1 MEFLVNSNLNKD
13 LVEILNLKSVPS
25 LIDGNFVFSQQLF
38 SKYNPINGEVDYEVC
53 QISKKEYEVVVD
65 SLKNNIYRIENTN
78 FYERS
83 EIILRASKLIEEN
96 IDILSEISSSDS
108 GKTLEESKGE
118 IYGSIKI
125 ANYFG
130 TEWMRSQGEILESSL
145 NGKSTKIVRH
155 PLGIAGLITAFN
167 APLPN
172 IAWKIFPAIFCGNSI
187 ILKPSEFVPKIAI
200 ALGKILISAGL
211 DQKNIAI
218 LNGGG
223 KNSLGEWIVDDEN
236 IDIISFTG
244 SLKVGQEIASK
255 CSKLFKRYSLELGGK
270 NAIIL
275 DKDLNKENA
284 LNYVI
289 QSVFSLSGQRC
300 SAASKIFIHDEIYEE
315 ILQNLKERIENDIK
329 NNDISFTCPLIT
341 KESQE
346 RILSELNDIKDE
358 NKITF
363 EKPSS
368 VDKKTFYVKPTLL
381 INLDLNHKVNKEE
394 LFGPVATV
402 NKYQNIEEVLD
413 DINNSDF
420 GLTCSL
426 HTNNLNLSEKFTKKA
441 KIGTININLG
451 TFGSEPHYPFG
462 GFRFSGNGT
471 REPGIDSLDV
481 YSEKKVISIFTQD

>member
-1 MEFLVNSNLNKD
+1 LVNSNLNKD

>member
-1 MEFLVNSNLNKD
+1 MVNSNLNKD

>member
-1 MEFLVNSNLNKD
+1 MVNSILNKD
-13 LVEILNLKSVPS
+13 LGEILSLNSVPS
-25 LIDGNFVFSQQLF
+25 LIDGNFVFSDESF
-38 SKYNPINGEVDYEVC
+38 NKYNPINGELDYKVC
-53 QISKKEYEVVVD
+53 QISKKEYEIVID
-65 SLKNNIYRIENTN
+65 SLKSNNYRIESTS
-78 FYERS
+78 FYNRS

-130 TEWMRSQGEILESSL
+130 TEWMRRQGEILESSL
-145 NGKSTKIVRH
+145 SGKSTKIVRH

-172 IAWKIFPAIFCGNSI
+172 ITWKVFPAIFCGNSI
-187 ILKPSEFVPKIAI
+187 VLKPSEQVPKIAI

-211 DQKNIAI
+211 DPKNIAV

-223 KNSLGEWIVDDEN
+223 KNSLGEWIVDDKN

-284 LNYVI
+284 LDYVI

-315 ILQNLKERIENDIK
+315 ILQNLKERIENGIK
-329 NNDISFTCPLIT
+329 NNDTTFTCPLIT

-346 RILSELNDIKDE
+346 RIFAELNSIKDE
-358 NKITF
+358 NKIVF
-363 EKPSS
+363 ERPSS
-368 VDKKTFYVKPTLL
+368 INKKTFYVEPTLL
-381 INLDLNHKVNKEE
+381 INLDLNHKVNTEE

-402 NKYQNIEEVLD
+402 NKYRNIEEVLD

-426 HTNNLNLSEKFTKKA
+426 HTNNLNLSEKFSRKA

-471 REPGIDSLDV
+471 REPGLDSLDV

>member
-1 MEFLVNSNLNKD
+1 VVNSILNKE
-13 LVEILNLKSVPS
+13 LVEILNSKSVPS
-25 LIDGNFVFSQQLF
+25 LIDGDFVFSDESF
-38 SKYNPINGEVDYEVC
+38 NKYNPINGEVSYKVC
-53 QISKKEYEVVVD
+53 QVSKKEYEVVVESMKD
-65 SLKNNIYRIENTN
+65 SIYQIENTS

-96 IDILSEISSSDS
+96 IDILAEISSSDS
-108 GKTLEESKGE
+108 GKTYEESKSE

-145 NGKSTKIVRH
+145 KGKSTKIVRH

-172 IAWKIFPAIFCGNSI
+172 ITWKVFPAIFCGNSI
-187 ILKPSEFVPKIAI
+187 VLKPSEFVPKIAI

-211 DQKNIAI
+211 DSKNISV

-223 KNSLGEWIVDDEN
+223 KNSLGEWIVDDKN
-236 IDIISFTG
+236 IDVISFTG
-244 SLKVGQEIASK
+244 SLEVGREIANK

-315 ILQNLKERIENDIK
+315 ILQNLKERIENGIK
-329 NNDISFTCPLIT
+329 NNDITFTCPLIT

-346 RILSELNDIKDE
+346 RILAELDDIKEE
-358 NKITF
+358 NKIIF
-363 EKPSS
+363 ERPNSI
-368 VDKKTFYVKPTLL
+368 KKETFYVKPTLL
-381 INLDLNHKVNKEE
+381 INLDLKHKVNSKE

-402 NKYQNIEEVLD
+402 NKYSNIEEVLD

-471 REPGIDSLDV
+471 REPGIDALNV
-481 YSEKKVISIFTQD
+481 YSEKKVISIYSQD

>member
-1 MEFLVNSNLNKD
+1 MVNSNLNKD

-65 SLKNNIYRIENTN
+65 SLKNNIYRIENTS

-96 IDILSEISSSDS
+96 IEILSEISSSDS

-145 NGKSTKIVRH
+145 NGKNTKIVRH

-187 ILKPSEFVPKIAI
+187 IVKPSEFVPKIAI